1 MTRKTNRATLLMT
14 AGVGALLLPCT
25 AFAQEAVPAASQSAV
40 AGDDEI
46 VVTAQKREERL
57 QDVPISISVIGGEQI
72 QQSGASQL
80 ADYAAYVPGFQVDN
94 AGSPGRSTL
103 SLRGVA
109 PIGPSAT
116 VGIYLDDAPIGS
128 SGIYNRSQT
137 FSLDLLPYDIEQI
150 EVLRGPQGTLYGASS
165 IGGLLKYVTVQP
177 DLTKF
182 SARAGG
188 EAFTIAHGSE
198 AGWAANALFNV
209 PIVADKLAISGS
221 YSRRNSPGFVDNV
234 LTGEKDV
241 NSAVQQGA
249 RVAVLWKP
257 DSKLTVKLSGLW
269 QRTES
274 DNFGI
279 LYETQG
285 SATPLAPGASWLST
299 NSQLPEPFHSDFK
312 FFSGSI
318 AYDLGFAELSSTT
331 SQSELKI
338 LETTDASRVYG
349 FIWGGLAPYPA
360 RLHQKKWTEEVR
372 LTSASSDK
380 LEWQL
385 GFFYTSEDNTHN
397 QLVRALTS
405 AGAPL
410 AGFDPFAVVALPNT
424 YKEYAVFGNATYKF
438 GDLFHITGGV
448 RWARND
454 QTFTQLTQI
463 PLIGLNSGGDGAS
476 SEEIVTWSVSPQL
489 NLNRDTMLYVRAAT
503 GYRPGGPNIALPGFP
518 STVNSETVTSYEA
531 GIKTRFLDRK
541 VTFNAAAFLLDWN
554 DLQVAQAFSNGIN
567 GLVNAGTARSQGF
580 EAQLL
585 IQPVGGFSVGGNFA
599 YTDAKCTQTTPNC
612 TDGDQLPNVPKLA
625 AAMTAD
631 YNWALSNSVS
641 AHVGGAVRI
650 VGDRISA
657 VASDP
662 LSVPVD
668 GYATFDLNASVTID
682 GKWTLRAYARN
693 LTDSEGRLTT
703 SVATVNPGYLSTVP
717 VQPRTLGL
725 AVDLAF

>member
-1 MTRKTNRATLLMT
+1 MTRMTNRANLLIT
-14 AGVGALLLPCT
+14 AAVGALLLPCT
-25 AFAQEAVPAASQSAV
+25 AFAQDTAPAAQTAV

-57 QDVPISISVIGGEQI
+57 QDVPISISVVGGEQM

-128 SGIYNRSQT
+128 SGIYNRAQT
-137 FSLDLLPYDIEQI
+137 FSLDLLPYDIDQI

-177 DLTKF
+177 DLTRF

-188 EAFTIAHGSE
+188 EVFTIAHGSD
-198 AGWAANALFNV
+198 AGWAASALVNV

-221 YSRRNSPGFVDNV
+221 YSRRNSPGFIDNV

-241 NSAVQQGA
+241 NSALQQGA

-285 SATPLAPGASWLST
+285 SPTPLAPGASWLST
-299 NSQLPEPFHSDFK
+299 NQQLPEPFHSDFK

-331 SQSELKI
+331 SHSELKI
-338 LETTDASRVYG
+338 LETSDASRVYG
-349 FIWGGLAPYPA
+349 VIWGGLAPYPA
-360 RLHQKKWTEEVR
+360 TLHQKKWTEEVR
-372 LTSASSDK
+372 LTSATSK
-380 LEWQL
+380 LLDWQL
-385 GFFYTSEDNTHN
+385 GFFYTNEDNTHN
-397 QLVRALTS
+397 QLVRALDAS
-405 AGAPL
+405 GAPL
-410 AGFDPFAVVALPNT
+410 APFDPFAVVALPNT
-424 YKEYAVFGNATYKF
+424 YKEYAVFGNATLKL
-438 GDLFHITGGV
+438 GDVFHITGGL

-454 QTFTQLTQI
+454 QTFTQVTQI
-463 PLIGLNSGGDGAS
+463 PLAGLDTSGDGGS

-489 NLNRDTMLYVRAAT
+489 NLNPDTMLYVRAAT

-518 STVNSETVTSYEA
+518 ATVSSETVTSYEA
-531 GIKTRFLDRK
+531 GIKARFLDRK

-554 DLQVAQAFSNGIN
+554 DLQVAQAFANGIN

-585 IQPVGGFSVGGNFA
+585 IQPVRGFNVGANFA

-625 AAMTAD
+625 AAVTAD
-631 YNWALSNSVS
+631 YSWALSGSTQ

-682 GKWTLRAYARN
+682 SKWTLRAYARN
-693 LTDSEGRLTT
+693 LTDSEGRITT

-725 AVDLAF
+725 ALDLAF